1 MPTINQNELYS
12 FRKYFDQ
19 KVDAIDLAAYFG
31 YRYRKQRLNLP
42 RYQGALT
49 AQDIIDSINRILPQV
64 VSSNEQTKREMLVSP
79 VMRRVLELTSAL
91 LRIEYS
97 IKVTDQ
103 LQGTVDY
110 LLSLDNLSQLVVIKA
125 KNDDLDYGFTQL
137 FAELIALDQWE
148 RSPTVQEQ
156 PMLIGAVTTG
166 SLWQFGTL
174 ERLDKRLTQGLNA
187 YQVPDDLDDVLRIL
201 LHPFK
206 PLVNQQNEG
215 GPTDA

>member
-1 MPTINQNELYS
+1 M
-12 FRKYFDQ
+12 
-19 KVDAIDLAAYFG
+19 
-31 YRYRKQRLNLP
+31 
-42 RYQGALT
+42 
-49 AQDIIDSINRILPQV
+49 
-64 VSSNEQTKREMLVSP
+64 
-79 VMRRVLELTSAL
+79 
-91 LRIEYS
+91 
-97 IKVTDQ
+97 
-103 LQGTVDY
+103 
-110 LLSLDNLSQLVVIKA
+110 VVIEA

-148 RSPTVQEQ
+148 RSPTAQEQ
-156 PMLIGAVTTG
+156 PLLIGAVTTG

-215 GPTDA
+215 G